1 MPRHLSRWQHRLGSG
16 LNRLTQ
22 AVLLLHAYLRRAYRF
37 AHDVLDRS
45 RTLKPRMGLGDSGDA
60 HPREQVLSSPRET
73 CRDTLV
79 ALRHVVNNLLTEGDL
94 AVARR
99 VLRDF
104 MKTRGALRT
113 THRRTEPCRGGA
125 RMARIVDDGGPDE

>member
-1 MPRHLSRWQHRLGSG
+1 MPRPLSRWQHRLGSG

-22 AVLLLHAYLRRAYRF
+22 AVLPLQTYLRRAYQS

-45 RTLKPRMGLGDSGDA
+45 RTLKPRMGLGGSGDA
-60 HPREQVLSSPRET
+60 YPREQVLSSLRET

-79 ALRHVVNNLLTEGDL
+79 ALRHVVNNLLTKGDL
-94 AVARR
+94 AVVRR

-104 MKTRGALRT
+104 MKTRGGTPGNTSADRT
-113 THRRTEPCRGGA
+113 MSRR
-125 RMARIVDDGGPDE
+125 GPDGRNR